1 MNLFVIILQ
10 YFLFSFILFCLRV
23 AVLVYRNRLSII
35 QNEFHFS
42 QTTYLLIW
50 IIRWIVLP
58 FTFFGLISEIV
69 TSQNYL
75 LIIVLII
82 GYILPLFFFLGKK
95 PKNVF
100 LSAIDEYFYNRRT
113 RLFESCP
120 HCKESKVFYCRL
132 YKVDPMD
139 MVGRQIDDNCCYIV
153 DNEGQ
158 LYSLGFLFD
167 SNSPALAFIEEPQKF
182 NIYINRYFPLIEPY
196 QSLDNFIEVDSDD
209 IVLWQEPYLYCS
221 NCNKKVNQS
230 PIFYG
235 RAYLKK

>member
-23 AVLVYRNRLSII
+23 AVLVYRNRISII
-35 QNEFHFS
+35 KNEFYIS
-42 QTTYLLIW
+42 QTTYLIIW

-120 HCKESKVFYCRL
+120 HCKDSKVFYCKL
-132 YKVDPMD
+132 YEVEPMD
-139 MVGRQIDDNCCYIV
+139 MVVGEQIDDNCYYLI
-153 DNEGQ
+153 NKEGQ

-196 QSLDNFIEVDSDD
+196 QSLDNLIEVDDD

-221 NCNKKVNQS
+221 NCHKQVNQS

-235 RAYLKK
+235 RTFLK